1 MIPNYIEDDGLLHS
15 QSLDYSNIRFDRL
28 NSMTT
33 EANST
38 AQFLRELKDRIGSQ
52 KAKIF
57 SETFAE
63 ALDLIDEANEYSK
76 FRYSKLPDPR
86 NDVFFSIEVIENV
99 MDYMNDEPA
108 LAVKMCNHQLNKD
121 IYLWDY
127 NKFKERVEMMLDW
140 YNDMTGNQTTEKEK
154 YFDPWTDLTD
164 EEVLFYMEDE
174 QEEQE
179 NQKARLMLYIQ
190 TCQNNKK
197 IIDKKNKEIMKNLK

>member
-1 MIPNYIEDDGLLHS
+1 MIPNYIEDDGVMHS
-15 QSLDYSNIRFDRL
+15 QSLDYSNIKFDRL

-38 AQFLRELKDRIGSQ
+38 AQFLRELKDRLGSK

-108 LAVKMCNHQLNKD
+108 LAVKM
-121 IYLWDY
+121 
-127 NKFKERVEMMLDW
+127 
-140 YNDMTGNQTTEKEK
+140 
-154 YFDPWTDLTD
+154 
-164 EEVLFYMEDE
+164 
-174 QEEQE
+174 
-179 NQKARLMLYIQ
+179 
-190 TCQNNKK
+190 
-197 IIDKKNKEIMKNLK
+197 